1 MYLIKTQYVAEHC
14 CRRYP
19 MDVDYGSRDNSK
31 WRRLISLAGNHE
43 YDEEINKGVLGK
55 CELSRLEYI
64 NLNTIAPPE
73 YLHSQLIKGLL

>member
-1 MYLIKTQYVAEHC
+1 
-14 CRRYP
+14 
-19 MDVDYGSRDNSK
+19 MDVDHVSRDNSE

-64 NLNTIAPPE
+64 NLNTIAPVR
-73 YLHSQLIKGLL
+73 